1 MVTYQGACGRVSGRA
16 AVVHGHP
23 VQGTGP
29 RGGAQAGA
37 SAPGDSVWNPLGTEM
52 VGAIGSH
59 EGALATVEASIS
71 ATGLRRR
78 EQGDDQGQSEGPSQ
92 HLSQRSSDARV
103 DRKRG
108 RASHPAIIHTRNI
121 AARLPLSG
129 CGGSAMTSRKR
140 HPSLSLTPSGPL
152 NRSRWITSPGD
163 RPARWC
169 R

>member
-1 MVTYQGACGRVSGRA
+1 
-16 AVVHGHP
+16 
-23 VQGTGP
+23 
-29 RGGAQAGA
+29 
-37 SAPGDSVWNPLGTEM
+37 M

-121 AARLPLSG
+121 RGKAAALRLWRLGDDIPKTPPLPVID
-129 CGGSAMTSRKR
+129 AERTAE
-140 HPSLSLTPSGPL
+140 PL
-152 NRSRWITSPGD
+152 AVDHFTRR
-163 RPARWC
+163 
-169 R
+169 